1 LALSEVLGISLSEVM
16 ERYFG
21 KVASSDEEVDRNVED
36 VDRMVVQAE
45 GEAWVEEEQRRLSE
59 EMDRTHRGEGVDDE
73 F

>member
-1 LALSEVLGISLSEVM
+1 M

-45 GEAWVEEEQRRLSE
+45 GEAWVEEEQRILEGVIERA
-59 EMDRTHRGEGVDDE
+59 HRGEGVDDE